1 MQEKNYIGNTPC
13 NKICIFTK
21 PPILND
27 NKDVIRAIASTRA
40 SPFDKAILPFN
51 IIMENPAKDKKTP
64 RRRNRPGFFLR
75 FHQLLSGSKQIK
87 CFIRL

>member
-1 MQEKNYIGNTPC
+1 MKFGALTAALLPESQMLPFS
-13 NKICIFTK
+13 NKLT
-21 PPILND
+21 
-27 NKDVIRAIASTRA
+27 VIVLKLA
-40 SPFDKAILPFN
+40 LPFN